1 MGLEVMGLRY
11 SLTDLPADQQ
21 GDLSIL
27 DMPETPE
34 DITPFPSSRL
44 RVPTEPEDVL
54 MFIPGNEPFPI
65 VASRITQVEGQW
77 ILAPSIPVPPDKQG
91 ALLIAVK
98 DGAILGM
105 VSVIE
110 DEVHLALIHEAW
122 ISNSPETPKP

>member
-1 MGLEVMGLRY
+1 
-11 SLTDLPADQQ
+11 
-21 GDLSIL
+21 
-27 DMPETPE
+27 
-34 DITPFPSSRL
+34 
-44 RVPTEPEDVL
+44 

-77 ILAPSIPVPPDKQG
+77 VLAPSIPVPPDKQG

-122 ISNSPETPKP
+122 ISNSPETSKP